1 MRIFFLLVLSITLL
15 AFQGCSL
22 AQKVEATTLRNLKNA
37 PYDVIVVPGYPYRD
51 VKYPE
56 LFTTRLFYAKELYD
70 KGLAR
75 NIIFSGAAVHT
86 PYVEGTIMKI
96 FADSLGISSTHTF
109 AETVA
114 EHSHQNARLGYKMAR
129 QLGFKKVAIATDPF
143 QFSYMT
149 LLRGLFAPRTKLL
162 SFHPNKMGY
171 YNQQLPAIDSSTAF
185 KKDFQPIGN

>member
-1 MRIFFLLVLSITLL
+1 MRILFASSVTFLLI
-15 AFQGCSL
+15 AFQSCSL
-22 AQKVEATTLRNLKNA
+22 AKKVERTTARNLKSA

-51 VKYPE
+51 AKYPE
-56 LFTTRLFYAKELYD
+56 LFTTRIFYAKELYD

-96 FADSLGISSTHTF
+96 FADSLGIQKEHTF
-109 AETVA
+109 SEVQA

-129 QLGFKKVAIATDPF
+129 ELGFKKVAIATDPF

-171 YNQQLPAIDSSTAF
+171 YNQTLPNIDSTAAL
-185 KKDFQPIGN
+185 KLDTDKAGN